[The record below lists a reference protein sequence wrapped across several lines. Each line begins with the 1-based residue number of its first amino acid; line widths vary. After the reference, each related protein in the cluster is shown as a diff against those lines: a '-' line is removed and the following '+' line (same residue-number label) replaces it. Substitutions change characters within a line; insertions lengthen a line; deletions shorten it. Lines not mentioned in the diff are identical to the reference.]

1 MVVPNLLNIPK
12 SVWFMFIIIFAIL
25 GSLIGVTTRID
36 TLQFQEI
43 ESLNDRLHELDKLV
57 AVSKGEQVP
66 AATDT
71 GTTFVTKDNLD
82 TVLAAAAAA
91 Q

>member
-1 MVVPNLLNIPK
+1 
-12 SVWFMFIIIFAIL
+12 MFIIIFAIL

-57 AVSKGEQVP
+57 AVSNERIEILSTLEEERNRPG
-66 AATDT
+66 
-71 GTTFVTKDNLD
+71 
-82 TVLAAAAAA
+82 
-91 Q
+91 

>member
-1 MVVPNLLNIPK
+1 LVVPNLLNIPK

-57 AVSKGEQVP
+57 AVSNERIEILSTLEEERNRPG
-66 AATDT
+66 
-71 GTTFVTKDNLD
+71 
-82 TVLAAAAAA
+82 
-91 Q
+91 